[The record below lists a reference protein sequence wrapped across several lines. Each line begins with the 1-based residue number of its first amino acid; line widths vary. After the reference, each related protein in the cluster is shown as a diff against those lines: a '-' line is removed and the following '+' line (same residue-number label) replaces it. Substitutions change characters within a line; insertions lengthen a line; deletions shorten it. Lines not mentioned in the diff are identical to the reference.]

1 MPLNAQALNT
11 ATFAELLAD
20 THHTAVHLEIR
31 DVYAVGD
38 EKDDFENFLRTGI
51 PNLDP
56 ARSFWPQW
64 MPLVQDAVARG
75 VVMRRARIV
84 SEPVTDYIR
93 YEHAITPLN
102 LRAGEDVR
110 WLPRRRASDIPLPG
124 NDFWLLESHARA
136 LAADVRRR
144 ADQLPKSSG
153 PWALADVVLR
163 EAEGRLS
170 ATLEGTV
177 RCVQNR
183 ARLVRALYERLDRL
197 EAALAPERVVPSG
210 G

>member
-1 MPLNAQALNT
+1 MPQNAQHLNT

-20 THHTAVHLEIR
+20 THHMAVHLEMR

-38 EKDDFENFLRTGI
+38 EAEDFESFLRTGA

-56 ARSFWPQW
+56 GRSFWPQW

-102 LRAGEDVR
+102 LQAGEDVR
-110 WLPRRRASDIPLPG
+110 WLPRRQAADLALPG
-124 NDFWLLESHARA
+124 ADFWLL
-136 LAADVRRR
+136 D
-144 ADQLPKSSG
+144 D
-153 PWALADVVLR
+153 
-163 EAEGRLS
+163 
-170 ATLEGTV
+170 
-177 RCVQNR
+177 
-183 ARLVRALYERLDRL
+183 RLVQFNHFTGNGDWAAKERTDKPAVTELCRTAFETVWERA
-197 EAALAPERVVPSG
+197 VPHEKYTV
-210 G
+210 